1 MNNENLID
9 IEKPSDWPQNQ
20 REARLSNILY
30 AIKRFEKE
38 PNYGNKEILLSLL
51 SEIDPNQYHSLGLM
65 RISAYEIALINTLYL
80 YSTMMYLPDLKIFLY
95 KEITESTRL
104 FNMLKKIIPDF
115 QNVNDINNYGGLIL
129 PLKLYFIAYQ
139 NFNYSKNRSFCEEL
153 IDAINI
159 CETLE
164 KQDEISLNDIE
175 YAFTN
180 LMYDLSNASAINTIP
195 IIEFDREELLKLFK
209 KEFGL
214 IKKVNKNPTQRPL
227 KGVLKM
233 SIANWILRSRNC
245 YNHSPVFKCLTNIAS
260 NSSVKNKEIW
270 MQNVEYLNDKREG
283 KMIKELFANKQWIQ
297 YNWAKKIKLNNPYT
311 FYVTSFSKTNPT
323 EKLKRKY
330 GKNVY
335 GYRSDKIATNVA
347 PIINNHEF
355 PQFGQTL
362 SFDIIYDRNVARE
375 ELNFLFKIIN
385 ELPLDDNDKIKFTN
399 EIISYWF
406 LSFKDKKWKDENE
419 RRYQIFYYDK
429 YTYFDLN
436 KDTRFIK
443 IKSSIY
449 LFPDNISNDNNQF
462 KNIKANIF
470 DRYYAIAT
478 KEFIQCNKCLNIDYE
493 LSNYEKD
500 YICPICGST
509 NITKIDPN
517 KLRKEN
523 KNNFS

>member
-1 MNNENLID
+1 MENKTFEE
-9 IEKPSDWPQNQ
+9 IEKPFDWPKNQ
-20 REARLSNILY
+20 REAKLSNIKN
-30 AIKRFEKE
+30 AIENFQKN
-38 PNYGNKEILLSLL
+38 PNYGNKEVLLSLI
-51 SEIDPNQYHSLGLM
+51 SELDPNQYDGFGLC
-65 RISAYEIALINTLYL
+65 RITEYEVALINTLYL
-80 YSTMMYLPDLKIFLY
+80 YATAMNLYGLKIYLY
-95 KEITESTRL
+95 KEITETTRN
-104 FNMLKKIIPDF
+104 FNMFEKMKLP
-115 QNVNDINNYGGLIL
+115 NSHNDINKYASLVL
-129 PLKLYFIAYQ
+129 PLKLYFIAFK
-139 NFNYSKNRSFCEEL
+139 NFNYFKERSFCAEL
-153 IDAINI
+153 LDAVNI
-159 CETLE
+159 FQSFL
-164 KQDEISLNDIE
+164 KNQKLSLNDVE
-175 YAFTN
+175 YALLN
-180 LMYDLSNASAINTIP
+180 LMLDLSNSSGINSIP
-195 IIEFDREELLKLFK
+195 EIEFNREELFKLFK
-209 KEFGL
+209 KEFEL
-214 IKKVNKNPTQRPL
+214 IKKQKKNPLKRPL

-270 MQNVEYLNDKREG
+270 MQNIEYLNDKREG
-283 KMIKELFANKQWIQ
+283 KVIKELFANKQWIN
-297 YNWAKKIKLNNPYT
+297 YNWAKKIVLNNPYT
-311 FYVTSFSKTNPT
+311 CYVTSFSKTNPT
-323 EKLKRKY
+323 EKLKHKY

-347 PIINNHEF
+347 TIINNHGF

-362 SFDIIYDRNVARE
+362 SFDIIYDRNIARE

-385 ELPLDDNDKIKFTN
+385 ELPLDDSDKIKFAN

-406 LSFKDKKWKDENE
+406 LSFKDKKWEDENE
-419 RRYQIFYYDK
+419 RRYQIFYYET

-436 KDTRFIK
+436 KDSRFIK

-462 KNIKANIF
+462 KNIKSNIF

-493 LSNYEKD
+493 LFNHEKD

-509 NITKIDPN
+509 DITQIDPN

-523 KNNFS
+523 KNNLS